1 MNNFNKRFG
10 IAFYNSFRKVKSNCD
25 QENMSILHTHSFQK
39 EMLFTLARVLI
50 YSLTKLVLKD
60 GFKDNCVLRIL

>member
-1 MNNFNKRFG
+1 MNNFNKTFG

-39 EMLFTLARVLI
+39 KNVVYLSTCSDLLI
-50 YSLTKLVLKD
+50 DKI
-60 GFKDNCVLRIL
+60 GP

>member
-1 MNNFNKRFG
+1 MNNFNKTFG
-10 IAFYNSFRKVKSNCD
+10 IAFYNFRKVKSNCD
-25 QENMSILHTHSFQK
+25 QENMSILHTRNFQK
-39 EMLFTLARVLI
+39 EMLFTLSRVLI